1 MLKFNSLKDYLESK
15 DKAAREKDN
24 DLKRNLRKVK
34 NCIKNTS
41 NEDLSSTLAYL
52 LRKHSYSFIEDS
64 NDYLY
69 EYFFYSENIDEVVIR
84 QFLSM
89 NHRITNKT
97 LSTVLE
103 LKIKDLITSDLCE
116 LLTQKKSSH

>member
-15 DKAAREKDN
+15 EKAAKEKNN
-24 DLKRNLRKVK
+24 DLKRNLRKVD
-34 NCIKNTS
+34 NCIKNSS

-52 LRKHSYSFIEDS
+52 LRKHSYSFIGNS

-69 EYFFYSENIDEVVIR
+69 EYFSYSEKIDEVVIR

-116 LLTQKKSSH
+116 LLTQKKSSI